1 MFFDK
6 ANIPTITATI
16 HLSWQHQLRCWLYD
30 PLPFHSKCSTLS
42 FRQVTIPKVVTKKI
56 QTQHQ
61 GKRLKLP
68 YWPKHLGAH
77 CIQQGD
83 LEKATQWGCY
93 NLQQWPPPCCG
104 SQALPLKGTG
114 PKPHQ
119 KPLCPKIC
127 GSRIGLF
134 AYQGRHKDIVGGQS

>member
-1 MFFDK
+1 MFFEK

-16 HLSWQHQLRCWLYD
+16 HLSWQHQLRWIGYMILS
-30 PLPFHSKCSTLS
+30 PSTANALPSAA
-42 FRQVTIPKVVTKKI
+42 IPKVVTKKI

-77 CIQQGD
+77 GIQQGD

-114 PKPHQ
+114 PKPLQ
-119 KPLCPKIC
+119 QPLCPKIC
-127 GSRIGLF
+127 GSRIDLF